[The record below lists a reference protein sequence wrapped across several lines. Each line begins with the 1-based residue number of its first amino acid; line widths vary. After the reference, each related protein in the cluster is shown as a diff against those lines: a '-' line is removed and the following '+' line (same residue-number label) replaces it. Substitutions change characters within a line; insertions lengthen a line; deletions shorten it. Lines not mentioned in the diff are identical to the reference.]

1 MIARSFSLRVNRCEP
16 MTYDVA
22 TPIQRGQVARF
33 EGNYRDYE
41 ADLKRRN
48 PELAE
53 NPHRIKYKALVRQ

>member
-1 MIARSFSLRVNRCEP
+1 MQRNVVFSIGAWTTRVLA
-16 MTYDVA
+16 YA
-22 TPIQRGQVARF
+22 
-33 EGNYRDYE
+33 EGNYREYE